1 MMFKN
6 LFGQAGNNIKTLMK
20 QISECGPEAA
30 VESSLGDITNTI
42 VVGAG
47 GLFGGIATQIETPK
61 GNYAIYGALN
71 GNFQGRSVTLR
82 EWPVSGGSRYLIID
96 GKKHKIVD

>member
-47 GLFGGIATQIETPK
+47 GAVWWHR
-61 GNYAIYGALN
+61 YAN
-71 GNFQGRSVTLR
+71 
-82 EWPVSGGSRYLIID
+82 
-96 GKKHKIVD
+96 